1 MNLLLANIN
10 VDVSNIGIEELIIA
24 IIGYTI
30 VFIALVVLFY
40 VFNLIP
46 KIIQIQVRNKLKRE
60 GKGIKEDDDLNVPG
74 EVNAAISTAL
84 FLYFNELHDEESNV
98 MTIKRISKSYSPWSS
113 KIYGL
118 GNFNKLS

>member
-10 VDVSNIGIEELIIA
+10 VDVSNVGVEELIIA
-24 IIGYTI
+24 VIGYTI

-60 GKGIKEDDDLNVPG
+60 GKAIKEDDDLSVTG

-113 KIYGL
+113 KIYGVR
-118 GNFNKLS
+118 NFNKLS